1 MNRILCIAIILAGAL
16 TASAADRFARDPEHI
31 SIATTGRIIKIDQKN
46 KTLRVRGSDGQTLS
60 FRAVSSNISQM
71 MQGIK
76 QKIGV
81 TLPGGITIAL
91 PGRAKTSSKPA
102 DNGANSGANS
112 LEEYC
117 VVTNHDTAFEDGS
130 DSIRFEDFKTGET
143 VSIHGVLSGNTVTAS
158 RIAKWF

>member
-16 TASAADRFARDPEHI
+16 TASAADRFARNPEHI

-60 FRAVSSNISQM
+60 FKAVSSNISQM

-76 QKIGV
+76 QKI
-81 TLPGGITIAL
+81 LPGGFTIPL
-91 PGRAKTSSKPA
+91 PGRNKTTSKPA
-102 DNGANSGANS
+102 DNTANN
-112 LEEYC
+112 LEEYT
-117 VVTNHDTAFEDGS
+117 VVTNNDTTFEDGS
-130 DSIRFEDFKTGET
+130 DSIRFEDFKNGET

>member
-60 FRAVSSNISQM
+60 FKAVSSNTSQM

-76 QKIGV
+76 RIGV

-91 PGRAKTSSKPA
+91 PGRTKSPSKPA
-102 DNGANSGANS
+102 GNSENN
-112 LEEYC
+112 LE
-117 VVTNHDTAFEDGS
+117 
-130 DSIRFEDFKTGET
+130 
-143 VSIHGVLSGNTVTAS
+143 
-158 RIAKWF
+158 

>member
-1 MNRILCIAIILAGAL
+1 MNRILCIAIVLAGAL
-16 TASAADRFARDPEHI
+16 TASAADRFARDPEQI
-31 SIATTGRIIKIDQKN
+31 SIATTGRIIKVDQKN

-60 FRAVSSNISQM
+60 FKAVSSNISQM

-91 PGRAKTSSKPA
+91 PGRKPPSKPA
-102 DNGANSGANS
+102 DNSTNT
-112 LEEYC
+112 LEEYT
-117 VVTNHDTAFEDGS
+117 VVTNNDTAFEDGS
-130 DSIRFEDFKTGET
+130 DSIRFEDFKAGET
-143 VSIHGVLSGNTVTAS
+143 VSIHGVLSGSTVAAS

>member
-16 TASAADRFARDPEHI
+16 TASAADRFARNPEHI

-60 FRAVSSNISQM
+60 FKAVSSNISQM

-91 PGRAKTSSKPA
+91 PGRNKTTSKPA
-102 DNGANSGANS
+102 ENTPNN
-112 LEEYC
+112 LEEYT
-117 VVTNHDTAFEDGS
+117 VVTNNDTTFEDGS
-130 DSIRFEDFKTGET
+130 DSIRFEDFKNGET

>member
-46 KTLRVRGSDGQTLS
+46 KTLRVRGSDGQMAS
-60 FRAVSSNISQM
+60 FKAVSSNISQM

-91 PGRAKTSSKPA
+91 PGRNKTTSKPA
-102 DNGANSGANS
+102 QDTANN
-112 LEEYC
+112 LEEYT
-117 VVTNHDTAFEDGS
+117 VVTTNDTAFEDGS
-130 DSIRFEDFKTGET
+130 DSIRFEDFKNGEI

>member
-91 PGRAKTSSKPA
+91 PGRTKTSSKPA
-102 DNGANSGANS
+102 DSGPSN
-112 LEEYC
+112 LEEYT
-117 VVTNHDTAFEDGS
+117 VVTNNDTAFEDGS
-130 DSIRFEDFKTGET
+130 DSIRFEDFKSGET
-143 VSIHGVLSGNTVTAS
+143 VSIHGVLSGNIVTAS